1 MVSII
6 IPYYNRPKKLERCLR
21 SILDQT
27 CTDFEVVIVDDYSPK
42 PLVLDIDDRVQVYRN
57 EKNLGPGFSRNVGL
71 KNSKGNYV
79 AFLDSDDYWHNDFLR
94 NTMKAFIDNK
104 NIVMVCSQV
113 VEVDENGHIFKR
125 RRNDKFEVTQILP
138 YILQYGRPWCTSS
151 CLWDASHA
159 KKNGLWID
167 SRNWEDYVFDV
178 SIAVANNKIKTL
190 KDTLVY
196 YDASGD
202 YKLSNSKK
210 QNSLLEKYKS
220 LKAIINLNYDIGDV
234 LIKELCYL
242 NLKHIC
248 LGLAAQCNDIKN
260 KDLAKKY
267 LYLIAS
273 NKMINQFEYFLL
285 LLSNH
290 YITGRYL
297 RHKKASMNKTTNR
310 KRSLTSTS

>member
-1 MVSII
+1 MISVI
-6 IPYYNRPKKLERCLR
+6 IPYYNRPKKLERCLH
-21 SILDQT
+21 SVLDQT
-27 CTDFEVVIVDDYSPK
+27 YTDFEILIIDDHSPE
-42 PLVLDIDDRVQVYRN
+42 PLVLDIDERVQVYRN
-57 EKNLGPGFSRNVGL
+57 EENLGPGLSRNAGL

-79 AFLDSDDYWHNDFLR
+79 AFLDSDDYWHKDFLR
-94 NTMKAFIDNK
+94 NTMKVLSDDK
-104 NIVMVCSQV
+104 NIAMVCCQV

-125 RRNDKFEVTQILP
+125 RRDKKFEVTHILP

-178 SIAVANNKIKTL
+178 SIAVVNNEIKTL
-190 KDTLVY
+190 EDTLVY

-202 YKLSNSKK
+202 DKLSNSKK

-220 LKAIINLNYDIGDV
+220 LKAIINLNYDMGDEF
-234 LIKELCYL
+234 IKELCYL

-248 LGLAAQCNDIKN
+248 FGLTAQCSDIKK
-260 KDLAKKY
+260 KDLAEKY

-290 YITGRYL
+290 YITGKYL
-297 RHKKASMNKTTNR
+297 RRKKAIMNKTTSR
-310 KRSLTSTS
+310 KGSLT